1 MSEDVVNTAIFFR
14 KNSRKHGKNEQCYHN
29 LMAKVEGSS
38 LIYETSSVSF
48 WCFGI
53 LVWNFEGFF
62 VNCHLMLPG
71 PKGVAKSAF
80 QLRGRTRNIQK
91 RPEVA
96 LLVTRSC

>member
-1 MSEDVVNTAIFFR
+1 
-14 KNSRKHGKNEQCYHN
+14 
-29 LMAKVEGSS
+29 MAKVEGSS

-53 LVWNFEGFF
+53 LVWNFEGFL